1 MFNLKAA
8 LCQQNKTPYEGTEV
22 KLENPNK
29 LLNDNSKDSDKERE
43 WEPYIPPDELINVV
57 NLTLLLEKRPLLLK
71 GEPGCGKTRLAQAVA
86 TELNMPY
93 YCWNIKSTTRAKDG
107 LYRYDTVKRL
117 QDSQLAGSQVSS
129 IREAATARL
138 ATSDIIEE
146 YSLIKKIENN
156 QEQNEETGNF
166 YLRYGALG
174 KAFSSDKQ
182 AVILIDEIDK
192 ADIDFPNDLLQE
204 LDQGGFLIDEIGRRK
219 ELIKR
224 PIIFITSNDEKD
236 LPEAFLRRCLFHY
249 IKFPK
254 IEDLEKIVQAH
265 FPESGEDL
273 IKMAVK
279 NFCQLRSLME
289 KREISNAKKVTT
301 SELIDWYR
309 VLVCNPDGEEDTKK
323 QLMDKKIIFPE
334 ILLKRLEDST
344 LIEEMRS

>member
-1 MFNLKAA
+1 MVMFNLKEA
-8 LCQQNKTPYEGTEV
+8 LIQRNITPYEGKKV
-22 KLENPNK
+22 YLENPNK
-29 LLNDNSKDSDKERE
+29 SLDENSKNSQEKRE
-43 WEPYIPPDELINVV
+43 WEPYVPPDELIDVV

-117 QDSQLAGSQVSS
+117 QDSQLAGSQVDS
-129 IREAATARL
+129 IREEATARL
-138 ATSDIIEE
+138 KTSDI
-146 YSLIKKIENN
+146 L
-156 QEQNEETGNF
+156 EETGNA
-166 YLRYGALG
+166 YLKYGELG
-174 KAFSSDKQ
+174 KAFNSHKQ

-204 LDQGGFLIDEIGRRK
+204 LDQGVFLIDEIGERK

-236 LPEAFLRRCLFHY
+236 LPEAFLRRCIFHY

-254 IEDLEKIVQAH
+254 IEDLQRIVKAH

-273 IKMAVK
+273 IKIAVN

-301 SELIDWYR
+301 SELIDWYQ